1 MLVHCVFFILVP
13 LVMNNTDLKLNCPA
27 NYNAALCDVVTTI
40 LDIMGIEPA
49 PEMTGRSLLV
59 H

>member
-1 MLVHCVFFILVP
+1 
-13 LVMNNTDLKLNCPA
+13 MNNTDQKLNCPA